1 MDDVASIEHEDMVR
15 HVEREKRE
23 RYTTIKLEVFMSADI
38 PTTSQEISRHANEH
52 YTCFMEDYSA
62 YFNFYHTGNGDEWL
76 DDGVDYYV
84 GIDEAVR
91 VISTL
96 RDFVKEN
103 GTCLGG
109 YANGSFVDWC
119 EVS

>member
-1 MDDVASIEHEDMVR
+1 MVK
-15 HVEREKRE
+15 HVERERRE
-23 RYTTIKLEVFMSADI
+23 IYTSIILAVYMSADI
-38 PTTSQEISRHANEH
+38 PTTDEQIHRHSTER
-52 YTCFMEDYSA
+52 YSCSMVDYSA
-62 YFNFYHTGNGDEWL
+62 YFYFYYTDNDGQSL
-76 DDGVDYYV
+76 DPGVDYYV